1 LDSRWLVL
9 GRAAAPLDERPP
21 EVLFSS
27 KRIVCPAA
35 QGQIGESVPA
45 AATKR
50 YEMVNLKAVCLAA
63 GLPQTID
70 ITAAPAITLENRA
83 ARGRRDV
90 STALSGQFKLL
101 GGCERIEIWCLLESW
116 CLLGGRG

>member
-1 LDSRWLVL
+1 
-9 GRAAAPLDERPP
+9 
-21 EVLFSS
+21 
-27 KRIVCPAA
+27 
-35 QGQIGESVPA
+35 VPA

-63 GLPQTID
+63 GLPKPID
-70 ITAAPAITLENRA
+70 ITAASAITLKNRA

-101 GGCERIEIWCLLESW
+101 GGCELLGGWELLESW
-116 CLLGGRG
+116 CLLESLG

>member
-1 LDSRWLVL
+1 M
-9 GRAAAPLDERPP
+9 
-21 EVLFSS
+21 
-27 KRIVCPAA
+27 
-35 QGQIGESVPA
+35 PA

-50 YEMVNLKAVCLAA
+50 SEMVNLKAVCLAA
-63 GLPQTID
+63 GLPKPID

-101 GGCERIEIWCLLESW
+101 GGWELLESFF
-116 CLLGGRG
+116 LLGGRS